1 MPRRES
7 PLEAG
12 DDRVVRFA
20 AALRELRKEAGSP
33 TYRALSTKAGY
44 SAAALSEA
52 ASGRKLPGLAVASAY
67 VRACGG
73 DVDGWEARWRTAA
86 AELASEAPE
95 PPVEAPYLGLA
106 AFEAGDA
113 DRFFGRAKLVAEL
126 VDVLGEHRFA
136 GVFGASGS
144 GKSSLLRAGLAGSL
158 RDRRRVLVTPG
169 EHPLEQCA
177 EGLADRGHLLI
188 VDQFE
193 EVFTLCADQDERARF
208 VAALIALARD
218 EHGSAVLIG
227 VRADFYGQCGRY
239 PELVAALRNAQV
251 LVGAMT
257 GDELRA
263 AIVEP
268 AAQAGCRVEAAL
280 VGRLIADATG
290 QPAMLPLVSHA
301 LLETWRRRQGVTLTL
316 AGYEAAGG
324 IRDAIAHSAE
334 LVYGELEPAQQV
346 LVRRTFLRLTALGE
360 GTEDT
365 KRRASHRELDDGPA
379 TAVVLDRLAEARL
392 LTLDRDSVDIA
403 HEALIRCWP
412 RLRDWLAEDRDGLRV
427 HRQLTEAT
435 DAWESLERDPGALY
449 RGARLA
455 VTREWAAADPA
466 LVTTREREFLD
477 ASAAAETAEQ
487 TADRR
492 RARRL
497 RQLAALLGVLLLV
510 SVGTTVYAVRAND
523 TLSGERNQALARQ
536 VAAQVETLRTT
547 DPALAAQ
554 LSLAAYRL
562 ADVQETRDGL
572 FSVPGTPS
580 ATRLAGQNGQV
591 VAVAYRPDGKVLADA
606 ARGDQVWL
614 WDTSTPAQPTLLAK
628 LHPGHGE
635 PVTVAFSPDGR
646 TLALGTSAHTVRLWN
661 VSDPRN
667 PVPVF
672 EKLLPGAGNYEV
684 SSVKFSHGLLG
695 IAGWDGTVVL
705 WDVHDP
711 AVPRQVGA
719 LVGHTNG
726 VSDLAFSPD
735 GTRVATTSMDH
746 TIRLWDITDPAHP
759 RPDGTVTDPGV
770 RFRAVD
776 FAPDGT
782 RIATVGMEQGLQLW
796 DVTGHGRMDLLATV
810 TGHQPPF
817 YAVAFAPD
825 GRSVAAG
832 GAERTALV
840 WDVTDPRAP
849 REVLTLAGHL
859 SDVHALAFTPDGATL
874 ATGSTD
880 GTIRLEAV
888 DGVGRALHPADVTS
902 LVLRGDGKVA
912 AATADDGVIRLWD
925 IADPARRPRLLGT
938 LTGHTLRIWTAR
950 FSPDGRTLYSVSDD
964 DTTRVWDVT
973 DPARPVALTALKGS
987 GVATMSV
994 AVSADG
1000 RTLATSD
1007 GTYSVRLWD
1016 VTHPAAPVPLGA
1028 GLGHSF
1034 PVDALAFAPDG
1045 RTLASVS
1052 ADGTARL
1059 WDVSDR
1065 ASPRQLWMV
1074 PDLSVLNTVAFSPDG
1089 RTLATGGADGALRL
1103 WDVSNPASVRN
1114 LGVRTG
1120 HLSEVYSVTFS
1131 PDGRYIV
1138 TGSNDKTIRVWGVT
1152 DGGVTVLSG
1161 HTNAV
1166 ASVAFRAG
1174 SSEFLSTG
1182 LDRSIRSWTVAPDA
1196 VAARICA
1203 GSWPRITPEQWARYF
1218 PGLPFTP
1225 PC

>member
-1 MPRRES
+1 MPRRER

-12 DDRVVRFA
+12 DDRVVDFA

-52 ASGRKLPGLAVASAY
+52 ASGRKLPGLALASAY

-73 DVDGWEARWRTAA
+73 DVDSWEARWRAAA

-95 PPVEAPYLGLA
+95 PPAEAPYLGLA

-158 RDRRRVLVTPG
+158 GDRRRVLVTPG
-169 EHPLEQCA
+169 EHPLRQCA
-177 EGLADRGHLLI
+177 DGLAERGHLLI

-193 EVFTLCADQDERARF
+193 EVFTLCADEDERAQF
-208 VAALIALARD
+208 VAALVTLAQD

-239 PELVAALRNAQV
+239 PGLVAALRNAQV

-268 AAQAGCRVEAAL
+268 AAQAGCRVEATL
-280 VGRLIADATG
+280 VGRLIADTTG

-334 LVYGELEPAQQV
+334 LVYAELEPERQLLA
-346 LVRRTFLRLTALGE
+346 RRIFLRLTALGD

-365 KRRASHRELDDGPA
+365 KRRASLRELDDGPA
-379 TAVVLDRLAEARL
+379 AAAVLGQLAEARL
-392 LTLDRDSVDIA
+392 LTLDRDGVDIA

-412 RLRDWLAEDRDGLRV
+412 RLHDWLAEDRDGLRV

-435 DAWESLERDPGALY
+435 DAWESHERDPGALY

-497 RQLAALLGVLLLV
+497 RRLAVLLGVLLLV
-510 SVGTTVYAVRAND
+510 AAGTTVFAVRAND

-536 VAAQVETLRTT
+536 VAAQVESLRSA

-554 LSLAAYRL
+554 LSLAAHRL
-562 ADVQETRDGL
+562 ADTQETRDGL
-572 FSVPGTPS
+572 LSVPGTPP
-580 ATRLAGQNGQV
+580 ATLLTGPEGQV
-591 VAVAYRPDGKVLADA
+591 VSVAYRPDGRVLAEA
-606 ARGDQVWL
+606 ARQDQVWL
-614 WDTSTPAQPTLLAK
+614 WDTSTPGQPVLLAK

-635 PVTVAFSPDGR
+635 PVAVAFSPDGR
-646 TLALGTSAHTVRLWN
+646 TLAIGTTVHSVRLWN
-661 VSDPRN
+661 VSDPRH

-672 EKLLPGAGNYEV
+672 EKLLPGAGTFEI
-684 SSVKFSHGLLG
+684 SAVKFSHGLLG
-695 IAGWDGTVVL
+695 IGAWDGTVVL
-705 WDVHDP
+705 WDVRDP
-711 AVPRQVGA
+711 SAPRQVGA
-719 LVGHTNG
+719 LAGHTGG

-746 TIRLWDITDPAHP
+746 TVRLWDVTDPARP
-759 RPDGTVTDPGV
+759 RPDGMVTEPGV

-782 RIATVGMEQGLQLW
+782 RLATVGLEQGLQLW
-796 DVTGHGRMDLLATV
+796 DVAGHGRLDPLATA

-840 WDVTDPRAP
+840 WDITDPRAP

-859 SDVHALAFTPDGATL
+859 SDVHALAFSPDGATL
-874 ATGSTD
+874 ASGSLDRTV
-880 GTIRLEAV
+880 RLEAV
-888 DGVGRALHPADVTS
+888 DGIGRELHPADVTS

-912 AATADDGVIRLWD
+912 VTTADDFVIRLWD

-938 LTGHTLRIWTAR
+938 LPGHTARIWTAK

-973 DPARPVALTALKGS
+973 DPARPAALTAVKGS
-987 GVATMSV
+987 GLATMSA
-994 AVSADG
+994 AVSPDG

-1007 GTYSVRLWD
+1007 GTYSVRLRD
-1016 VTHPAAPVPLGA
+1016 VTNRAAPVPLGT
-1028 GLGHSF
+1028 GVGHSM
-1034 PVDALAFAPDG
+1034 PVVGMAFAPDG

-1052 ADGTARL
+1052 TDGTVRL
-1059 WDVSDR
+1059 WDVTDR
-1065 ASPRQLWMV
+1065 AAPRQLWMQ
-1074 PDLSVLNTVAFSPDG
+1074 SGQAALNAVAFSPDG
-1089 RTLATGGADGALRL
+1089 RILATGGADGALRL
-1103 WDVSNPASVRN
+1103 WDVSNPSAVRD

-1120 HLSEVYSVTFS
+1120 HLSEVFSVAFS
-1131 PDGRYIV
+1131 PDGRFVV

-1152 DGGVTVLSG
+1152 GGVTVLSG

-1166 ASVAFRAG
+1166 AAVAFRPG
-1174 SSEFLSTG
+1174 TSEFLSTG
-1182 LDRSIRSWTVAPDA
+1182 LDRSIRSWDVDPDA
-1196 VAARICA
+1196 VAARICTV
-1203 GSWPRITPEQWARYF
+1203 SWPRITAEEWARYF